1 MSMMTRAEAMPPA
14 GVLVSPASAHSHSAS
29 STPGMQVD
37 KDKLTARYTGQGAHS
52 NDVGALQGDHPV
64 PRHRRVYY
72 YEMHVNEAGERGLI
86 GIGFAD
92 KGFKMSK
99 QPG

>member
-1 MSMMTRAEAMPPA
+1 MLMVTKAGAMPPA
-14 GVLVSPASAHSHSAS
+14 GVSVSPASAHS

-64 PRHRRVYY
+64 PRRRRVYY

>member
-1 MSMMTRAEAMPPA
+1 
-14 GVLVSPASAHSHSAS
+14 
-29 STPGMQVD
+29 MQAAQ
-37 KDKLTARYTGQGAHS
+37 DKLPARSTGQRPHRNAA
-52 NDVGALQGDHPV
+52 GALQGDHPV

>member
-1 MSMMTRAEAMPPA
+1 M
-14 GVLVSPASAHSHSAS
+14 L
-29 STPGMQVD
+29 GMQVD

-64 PRHRRVYY
+64 PRRRRVYY